1 MLAHGAEQSTRTLCA
16 PISYIM
22 EKKKKKQM
30 AIFPPDFIHTLKSFK
45 AWPVPVLALSV
56 PLGALGGQVGLPW
69 LQGCLPAKQEPFAP
83 P

>member
-1 MLAHGAEQSTRTLCA
+1 MLAHGAEQSTRTPCA
-16 PISYIM
+16 PISYIT

-30 AIFPPDFIHTLKSFK
+30 AIFPPHFIHTLKSSK
-45 AWPVPVLALSV
+45 ARPALVLSV

-69 LQGCLPAKQEPFAP
+69 PQGCLPAKQEPFAP